1 MTSQFNSY
9 IDNIDVAYWRD
20 LCRQGTL
27 RYYERGAEFIA
38 AAAVGRYIGYVET
51 GALKYVCYSS
61 DGAEYVVGLVFAGHF
76 VCDFPGCLYRQ
87 KSRCSIIATVPSDI
101 YCIPGATVAEMM
113 DADARLREVV
123 ESSTRAIFSTLYD
136 RFVDLYA
143 KTPKERYDEL
153 IIRDPN
159 LFELFSLKDIASLLN
174 ITLTHLSRLRK
185 K

>member
-27 RYYERGAEFIA
+27 RHYERGAEFIA
-38 AAAVGRYIGYVET
+38 AATVGRYIGYVET

-61 DGAEYVVGLVFAGHF
+61 DGVEYVVGLEFAGHF

-123 ESSTRAIFSTLYD
+123 ESSTRAIFPPSMTVSWTCMP
-136 RFVDLYA
+136 RHQRSA
-143 KTPKERYDEL
+143 TM
-153 IIRDPN
+153 
-159 LFELFSLKDIASLLN
+159 S
-174 ITLTHLSRLRK
+174 
-185 K
+185 